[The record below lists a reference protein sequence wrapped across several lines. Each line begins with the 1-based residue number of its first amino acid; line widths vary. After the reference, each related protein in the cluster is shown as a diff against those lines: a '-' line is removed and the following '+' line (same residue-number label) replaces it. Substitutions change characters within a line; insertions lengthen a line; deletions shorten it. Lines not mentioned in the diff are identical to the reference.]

1 MAEASDSRGHPQG
14 SPPLRTSLLTAIVT
28 VVVLA
33 SAGCSSTSDDAADEG
48 AAGDAIAPTTILEE
62 ASSSS
67 AVTTTTPDEVA
78 DSAIEVVVSALD
90 AKNSLD
96 FDGWLMAFEGGK
108 RQGTPLFAEEILMNA
123 NQQWE
128 LVEPCQVTR
137 ENADGDT
144 VVECL
149 ISNIDDFWGT
159 GGIFDTRAFEFH
171 VNPDGL
177 ITSLEGLTPNE
188 NGFSSDRRNAFNQSY
203 HLWLSDT
210 HPDVF
215 AEMGLR
221 SASSNGPGFDAKDS
235 THMLVAVDYVED
247 FVAQSDTYP
256 LDPAE
261 Q

>member
-1 MAEASDSRGHPQG
+1 MNNQLRVALAGFAAFALVAAACSDSAD
-14 SPPLRTSLLTAIVT
+14 TAT
-28 VVVLA
+28 TTA
-33 SAGCSSTSDDAADEG
+33 APETTTASSTTEAATTTADAASKLSDDA
-48 AAGDAIAPTTILEE
+48 
-62 ASSSS
+62 
-67 AVTTTTPDEVA
+67 VV
-78 DSAIEVVVSALD
+78 EVVVAAID
-90 AKNSLD
+90 AKNRFDLD
-96 FDGWLMAFEGGK
+96 AWLVAFEGGK
-108 RQGTPLFAEEILMNA
+108 HQGTPLFAEEILMNA

-159 GGIFDTRAFEFH
+159 GGIFDTRAFEFS

>member
-96 FDGWLMAFEGGK
+96 FDGWLILNPPVWSWVLGGVAGWRCCWMLAGEGRCWG
-108 RQGTPLFAEEILMNA
+108 E
-123 NQQWE
+123 
-128 LVEPCQVTR
+128 
-137 ENADGDT
+137 
-144 VVECL
+144 
-149 ISNIDDFWGT
+149 SN
-159 GGIFDTRAFEFH
+159 R
-171 VNPDGL
+171 V
-177 ITSLEGLTPNE
+177 
-188 NGFSSDRRNAFNQSY
+188 RRDLAG
-203 HLWLSDT
+203 W
-210 HPDVF
+210 
-215 AEMGLR
+215 
-221 SASSNGPGFDAKDS
+221 
-235 THMLVAVDYVED
+235 
-247 FVAQSDTYP
+247 
-256 LDPAE
+256 
-261 Q
+261 